1 MPRLLLSIVVMFLVL
16 STTSAYSGTFAVMIC
31 RGKHIAQAQLR
42 LQSFTTST
50 TNAESVRSP
59 RDAASGLATGKR
71 LHKPITMSFTYHPT
85 TAGFLSHLKEG
96 AVLDQ
101 CDIEVYDD
109 ANGKETLLFTVRLT
123 GALVA
128 ACDVEL
134 ADSKAA
140 GDPVRIGD
148 VKLGITYSKVSWV
161 IDGRVSYEDDWR

>member
-1 MPRLLLSIVVMFLVL
+1 MPRLLLSIVVIFLVL
-16 STTSAYSGTFAVMIC
+16 STTNAYSGTFAVMIC

-71 LHKPITMSFTYHPT
+71 LHKPITMSFAYHFT

-109 ANGKETLLFTVRLT
+109 ANGKETLLYTVRLT

-128 ACDVEL
+128 GCDVEMRSL
-134 ADSKAA
+134 QAS
-140 GDPVRIGD
+140 GDPIHGVD
-148 VKLGITYSKVSWV
+148 VKLGITYSKIAWV
-161 IDGRVSYEDDWR
+161 VDGRVSYEDDWR